1 MVKYFAT
8 LLACAALF
16 LAGCSQKQTE
26 QTPEETPQMGQADQQ
41 NEPQAQPEKQ
51 TNTQASNK
59 TMKKSSRTAGQQA
72 PKAEEAKPVV
82 LEVPAGMQLVVAL
95 SDSINSGKN
104 KTGEKFD
111 ATLAKPI
118 VVNGQTVIEE
128 GAPIT
133 GEIILARGSSG
144 LKSTAELVL
153 TLNEIEAHGQAYHVT
168 TTTVEAKEKSKTGRN
183 VGMIGG
189 GAAVGTAIGA
199 IAGKKKGAI
208 IGGVAGA
215 AAGTGAA
222 VLTGKKNLLYPAGS
236 ELTFILQQPMKVTVK
251 KSALAAH

>member
-1 MVKYFAT
+1 MTKYVVT
-8 LLACAALF
+8 LFACAALL
-16 LAGCSQKQTE
+16 LAGCTQKQNE
-26 QTPEETPQMGQADQQ
+26 QKPEETPQMSQADQGA
-41 NEPQAQPEKQ
+41 EPQATSEKQ
-51 TNTQASNK
+51 TSSTSK
-59 TMKKSSRTAGQQA
+59 TLKKSRTAGQQ
-72 PKAEEAKPVV
+72 KRQAEEAKPVV
-82 LEVPAGMQLVVAL
+82 LEVPAGMQIVVAL

-111 ATLAKPI
+111 ATLVEPI
-118 VVNGQTVIEE
+118 VVNGQTVVEE

-133 GEIILARGSSG
+133 GQILLARGSSG

-153 TLNEIEAHGQAYHVT
+153 TVNEIEAHGQAYRVT

-236 ELTFILQQPMKVTVK
+236 QLAFILQEPIKVTVK
-251 KSALAAH
+251 KSTLAAH